1 MLMATRLNAEK
12 AASLTEQRAKEIE
25 ASSKLDDEIKKLKK
39 AQIAKQVRLWKAQ
52 GNRLLEAALNGQSFL
67 RVGQQ
72 LVEGDKLIKL
82 GFSIAYVD
90 QVSFLEHQNDL
101 NIERINQKKTEERAN
116 YEIEKVREL
125 EIKKLQLDVDKKT
138 SDFILLIVK
147 NDRYKGMESTQRM
160 VAQRFQE
167 EIKNY
172 TGRISAGFSP
182 RDKLFLKLFNSELF
196 VYKPIDSFKPIVQ
209 SLQDSLHK
217 LEKFRLE
224 LPEIP
229 DSEFDEFDEYDA
241 NCDEIDDEEEE
252 EEEEEEEDL
261 EIDEFK
267 RYLDPWECS
276 DNMLLDEPEN
286 YYQIEWG
293 NLNNTNEWKFEHL
306 IFAKSLS
313 WLCGKSGQDLIEAI
327 ETEIQIA
334 INSALSK
341 IQISIEWDDEQS
353 SCEFGGVIYYHT
365 PTPNHLSDILKIL
378 KYKTQEHLVEHGK
391 SLLEISW

>member
-1 MLMATRLNAEK
+1 MLMATRLNAKK

-25 ASSKLDDEIKKLKK
+25 ASSKLDDQIRKLKT

-52 GNRLLEAALNGQSFL
+52 GNRLIEAALNGQSFL

-101 NIERINQKKTEERAN
+101 NTERINQKKTEERAN

-125 EIKKLQLDVDKKT
+125 EIKKLQLDVDRKT
-138 SDFILLIVK
+138 NDFILLIVK

-182 RDKLFLKLFNSELF
+182 HDKLFLKLFNSELF
-196 VYKPIDSFKPIVQ
+196 VYKPINFFKPIVQ

-217 LEKFRLE
+217 LEKFRLD
-224 LPEIP
+224 LPEVA
-229 DSEFDEFDEYDA
+229 DSEFDEFDEFDA
-241 NCDEIDDEEEE
+241 NFDEIDDEEEG
-252 EEEEEEEDL
+252 L

-276 DNMLLDEPEN
+276 DNMVLDEPEN

-293 NLNNTNEWKFEHL
+293 NLDNTNEWKFENL

-334 INSALSK
+334 TNSAFSK

-353 SCEFGGVIYYHT
+353 SCEFGGVIYSQT
-365 PTPNHLSDILKIL
+365 PRSNHLSDILKIL